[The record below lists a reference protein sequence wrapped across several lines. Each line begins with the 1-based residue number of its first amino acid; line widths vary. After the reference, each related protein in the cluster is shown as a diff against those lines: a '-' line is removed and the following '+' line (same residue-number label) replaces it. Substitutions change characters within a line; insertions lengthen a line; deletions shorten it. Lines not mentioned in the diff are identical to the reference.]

1 MADLAFL
8 APAEPPVAPSVSH
21 FKGHDPPRPTNRLT
35 AMAASAA
42 SAVATAPALL
52 ALGLVAVAK
61 RRSAQRRL
69 SKNLKI
75 VCQAEDEA
83 SVVTGQESEA
93 EQIFREAYEAEAE
106 RAALM
111 GKQLEDAL
119 AEQLGAPEGIKI
131 NIEAPAAPSPNEPG
145 GSTWR
150 KAYEDIKAR
159 AASLESQLQ
168 KARRLAEPTAA
179 SAFEERAVKA
189 EASFDAETASTQ
201 STESSTP
208 PPQPTPQSPQ
218 GIPADPM
225 QQMQKLREIANIS
238 AEEESVLRLLSL
250 AALANQ
256 EGMFNQQ
263 AQSNELP
270 SLNQAR
276 EALSGEDFQAS
287 DALVFERCYVFPGVI
302 PPGREPAEALEA
314 LQQRMRKLPASGA
327 AETELFFQRQKEEGK
342 SLLIMVHKSD
352 LPDDKIEPWQWILW
366 VVLLGLTF
374 FACLS
379 TPLAVQAV
387 GPGAA
392 TGSDVTEL
400 VAAFEKVIPIAFCI
414 LATVAAQE
422 TARRAVASKY
432 GVELTPPY
440 LIPAIPLGSV
450 GCLGVVSR
458 RTGTAPNR
466 ESEVNMSLAAP
477 IAGFVVSIG
486 LIIAGLTLGPDA
498 DNSMVNLNYQV
509 LPVLLRLI
517 LKPFLGQSSVTT
529 QPDPFADP
537 TILAFPANPLLIGG
551 ACGLIVTALS
561 LLPIGRLDGGVL
573 ARNAL
578 GSAAGPVGLAAWA
591 LLLYGSFGPDDAG
604 ALYFA
609 FAFTAL
615 IWQGGAEAPPKEA
628 INEVTP
634 GQQILSIVLVLAGL
648 ALALPGYGFPQ
659 V

>member
-8 APAEPPVAPSVSH
+8 APAETPVAPSVSH
-21 FKGHDPPRPTNRLT
+21 FKGHEPRPRNVA
-35 AMAASAA
+35 AM
-42 SAVATAPALL
+42 SAVATAPMALMAL
-52 ALGLVAVAK
+52 AAVNVARP
-61 RRSAQRRL
+61 RRSAQRRF

-111 GKQLEDAL
+111 GKQLEEAL

-131 NIEAPAAPSPNEPG
+131 NIEAPAAPAPNEPG
-145 GSTWR
+145 GTTWR

-189 EASFDAETASTQ
+189 EASFDAESATQSTQ
-201 STESSTP
+201 STPP
-208 PPQPTPQSPQ
+208 PPQPSPQ

-256 EGMFNQQ
+256 EGMFKE
-263 AQSNELP
+263 AASKELP
-270 SLNQAR
+270 PLNQAR

-287 DALVFERCYVFPGVI
+287 DALIFERCYVFPGVI
-302 PPGREPAEALEA
+302 PQGREPAVALEA
-314 LQQRMRKLPASGA
+314 LQQRMRNLSASGA

-352 LPDDKIEPWQWILW
+352 LPDDKIEAWQWILW

-392 TGSDVTEL
+392 TGTDVTEL
-400 VAAFEKVIPIAFCI
+400 VAAFGKVIQVIPIAFCI

-509 LPVLLRLI
+509 LPVLLRFI

-609 FAFTAL
+609 FAFTVL

-648 ALALPGYGFPQ
+648 ALTLPGYGFP
-659 V
+659 